1 MPNNFLIVPALE
13 ELKLDVM
20 FTSAKIF
27 LLKIIGILTIY
38 RSLDKTTEA
47 PNSCQKMLNMTNR
60 AVTCA
65 NYIVSCVGCHWT
77 LKMN

>member
-38 RSLDKTTEA
+38 RSLDKTAEA
-47 PNSCQKMLNMTNR
+47 ANSCQKRSDMT
-60 AVTCA
+60 
-65 NYIVSCVGCHWT
+65 I
-77 LKMN
+77 